1 MHRLLFLFILPTVF
15 SCASSSEETLL
26 PPNIIW
32 INAEDIGPGFGC
44 YGDDYATT
52 PNIDKMAESSILYRH
67 AYATAPICA
76 PSRSCLISGVY
87 ATSLGTQHLRMETT
101 KPDFIE
107 TFSEYLR
114 DSANY
119 FTTNNGKTDYN
130 FSPDGVWDYWK
141 QGVAPW
147 RNRPEGQPFFSMFT
161 IGATH
166 EGRGNMIDRY
176 QEAVAQLPEDILHDP
191 ASAPVPPYYPDT
203 QETRELWARYY
214 DLITE
219 FDRQVGEIL
228 DSLDADGLTE
238 NTIVFVFADHGYGLP
253 RYKRWLYKTGLH
265 VPLLVHIPEKYQHL
279 APQAMGTETEQLVS
293 FVDFA
298 STTLN
303 LAGVTIPEH
312 MQGQAFLGEEIA
324 EPRDYVYG
332 ARSRADD
339 MYEVSRAVLND
350 RYIYIRHYM
359 PYLPYIQPGRI
370 SGDQKESY
378 RLLRQYKEAET
389 LSEESMEMWQAK
401 PSEELYDLQQDPQE
415 LTNLANV
422 ADYQSIKQSLHNQLK
437 QWMIEKKDI
446 GLLYETEMLLR
457 AENSSP
463 YEVAH
468 SAEGFDVEKVLE
480 AAEMVGMADPEEL
493 ATALESP
500 DNGVRFWAM
509 IGLRNLGEEA
519 SAYQLQIERVL
530 EDKSPAVQLMA
541 AETLCLLG
549 DCEPTY
555 PIYEKWLSDERN
567 WLALQAARSLQLIGD
582 KSCSLAPQMQQ
593 KIESMMNPPGS
604 QRKYV
609 DFNYAS
615 FTGWALEEALEN
627 CGAEVP

>member
-1 MHRLLFLFILPTVF
+1 MHRLLFLAILPIIF
-15 SCASSSEETLL
+15 SCASSSEETLP

-32 INAEDIGPGFGC
+32 INAEDIGPAFGC
-44 YGDDYATT
+44 YGDEYATT

-101 KPDFIE
+101 KPDFIA
-107 TFSEYLR
+107 TFPEYLR

-119 FTTNNGKTDYN
+119 YTTNNGKTDFN
-130 FSPDGVWDYWK
+130 FSPEGVWDYWK
-141 QGVAPW
+141 KGITPW
-147 RNRPEGQPFFSMFT
+147 RDRLEGQPFFSMFT
-161 IGATH
+161 IGETH
-166 EGRGNMIDRY
+166 EGRGNMIERY
-176 QEAVAQLPEDILHDP
+176 EEAVAKLPESMLHAP
-191 ASAPVPPYYPDT
+191 ANAPVPPYYPDT

-228 DSLDADGLTE
+228 DSLDAHGLTE

-265 VPLLVHIPEKYQHL
+265 VPLLVRIPEKYRHL

-298 STTLN
+298 PTTLN
-303 LAGVTIPEH
+303 LAGVPIPEH
-312 MQGQAFLGEEIA
+312 MQGQAFLGEEVA

-378 RLLRQYKEAET
+378 RLLRQYKEAGT
-389 LSEESMEMWQAK
+389 LSEESMEMWRAK
-401 PSEELYDLQQDPQE
+401 PAEELYDLQQDPQE
-415 LTNLANV
+415 LTNLADV
-422 ADYQSIKQSLHNQLK
+422 TDYQSIKQDLHNQLNE
-437 QWMIEKKDI
+437 WMVDEKDI

-457 AENSSP
+457 AEGSSP
-463 YEVAH
+463 YEVARNPE
-468 SAEGFDVEKVLE
+468 AFDVEKILE
-480 AAEMVGMADPEEL
+480 AAEMVGMAEPQEL
-493 ATALESP
+493 VTALEST
-500 DNGVRFWAM
+500 DAGARFWAM
-509 IGLRNLGEEA
+509 VGLRDLEEEA
-519 SAYQLQIERVL
+519 SQYQSQIKAAL
-530 EDKSPAVQLMA
+530 EDESAPVQLMA

-555 PIYEKWLSDERN
+555 PVYEKWLGDERN
-567 WLALQAARSLQLIGD
+567 WLALQAARSLQLIGN
-582 KSCSLAPQMQQ
+582 KSCPLAPQMQQ
-593 KIESMMNPPGS
+593 KIKSMMNPPGE
-604 QRKYV
+604 QRKYA

-615 FTGWALEEALEN
+615 FTGWALEEALKN
-627 CGAEVP
+627 CGAKVP

>member
-1 MHRLLFLFILPTVF
+1 MHRLLFLVILPFVF
-15 SCASSSEETLL
+15 SCASSSEEALP

-32 INAEDIGPGFGC
+32 INAEDIGPAFGC
-44 YGDDYATT
+44 YGDEYATT

-67 AYATAPICA
+67 AYASAPICA

-107 TFSEYLR
+107 TFPEYLR

-119 FTTNNGKTDYN
+119 YTTNNGKTDFN
-130 FSPDGVWDYWK
+130 FSPEGVWDYWEK
-141 QGVAPW
+141 DVAPW

-161 IGATH
+161 IGETH
-166 EGRGNMIDRY
+166 EGRGNMIERY
-176 QEAVAQLPEDILHDP
+176 NEAVTQLPDSMLHDP
-191 ASAPVPPYYPDT
+191 ANAPVPTYYPNT

-228 DSLDADGLTE
+228 DSLEADGLTE

-265 VPLLVHIPEKYQHL
+265 VPLLVRIPEQYQHL
-279 APQAMGTETEQLVS
+279 ASQAMGTETEELVS

-298 STTLN
+298 PTTLN
-303 LAGVTIPEH
+303 LAGVAIPDH
-312 MQGQAFLGEEIA
+312 MQGQAFLGEEAA

-339 MYEVSRAVLND
+339 MYEMSRAILND

-378 RLLRQYKEAET
+378 RLLRQYKKAGI
-389 LSEESMEMWQAK
+389 LSEESMEMWQPK
-401 PSEELYDLQQDPQE
+401 PAEELYDLQQDPQE
-415 LTNLANV
+415 LTNLADA
-422 ADYQSIKQSLHNQLK
+422 ADYQSVKQDLHNQLNE
-437 QWMIEKKDI
+437 WMVEKKDI

-457 AENSSP
+457 AANSSP
-463 YEVAH
+463 YEIARDPEAFD
-468 SAEGFDVEKVLE
+468 AEKILE
-480 AAEMVGMADPEEL
+480 AAEMVGMAAPQEL
-493 ATALESP
+493 ITALESS
-500 DNGVRFWAM
+500 DSGVRFWAM
-509 IGLRNLGEEA
+509 VGLRDLGEEA
-519 SAYQLQIERVL
+519 SAYQSQIKTAL
-530 EDKSPAVQLMA
+530 EDESPAVQLMA

-555 PIYEKWLSDERN
+555 PVYEKWLADERN
-567 WLALQAARSLQLIGD
+567 WLALQAARSLQLIGE
-582 KSCSLAPQMQQ
+582 KACPLAPQMQQ
-593 KIESMMNPPGS
+593 KIKSMMNPPGE

-615 FTGWALEEALEN
+615 FTGWALEEALVN
-627 CGAEVP
+627 CEAEVP